1 MGHFSADQAIQSLN
15 TTIKAVVR
23 ELHGAIEHKDL
34 QRLGEL
40 AVADVFVF
48 GAAADAVSIGR
59 DQFITDLRSQ
69 FELAKDMKLRVQS
82 SEIQV
87 GLCDSGRSA
96 WFFDQLVI
104 AYEGD
109 NEIAHSIPIRL
120 TGLLVRDQ
128 DWQLS
133 AAYWSIPLSSNE
145 YQFSLLQDGKIQPGA
160 ALEDQVAPAAQP
172 LAQSLIDVMA
182 QPHTMPELYS
192 TREDAFT
199 IGSTVDEVFLGAEGK
214 DWVQQIALLPLKFA
228 VRGGIHSAVS
238 SDGRTAWM
246 GTHIDLSGGLT
257 VPYRFFYVWL
267 LEQDQWKIV
276 ISHDAVS
283 IDPANPGFDA
293 I

>member
-23 ELHGAIEHKDL
+23 ELYAAIERKDL
-34 QRLGEL
+34 LRLGEL
-40 AVADVFVF
+40 AVADVFVL
-48 GAAADAVSIGR
+48 GAAADAVSIDR
-59 DQFITDLRSQ
+59 AQFVMDLRNQ
-69 FELAKDMKLRVQS
+69 FERAKDAELRVQS

-87 GLCDSGRSA
+87 GLSDSGRSA

-104 AYEGD
+104 DIVGD
-109 NEIAHSIPIRL
+109 QGIPHSIPIRL
-120 TGLLVRDQ
+120 TGLLVRDH

-160 ALEDQVAPAAQP
+160 ALENQIAPAAQP
-172 LAQSLIDVMA
+172 LAQSLIEVMA
-182 QPHTMPELYS
+182 HPHTMPELYS

-214 DWVQQIALLPLKFA
+214 NWIQQIALLPLKFA

-238 SDGRTAWM
+238 ADGCTAWM
-246 GTHIDLSGGLT
+246 ATHIDLSGGLT
-257 VPYRFFYVWL
+257 VQYRFFYVWL

-283 IDPANPGFDA
+283 IDPSNPGFDA
-293 I
+293 P